1 MVCEGSAFRSRRKF
15 LQRTRQKGL
24 VRVWLGCLLHAFAIG
39 LAAASCEASPFT
51 VADDIEF
58 IHFVDS
64 NEEGIE
70 PIIYSPDRRYV
81 VVHAE
86 RGRLDLNKVESTLR
100 VYSTE
105 SLKRV
110 VQDGSAN
117 REPAPAWILRKST
130 FENGPIISNVRW
142 LANSS
147 GFAFLAKTALGTN
160 QLFLA
165 DLRTRRLRRITGARD
180 HVTTF
185 DIRDRNHLVYAVLSP
200 AISQRICE
208 RRPPEGSTIVATGR
222 FVGNLLDPNLDRG
235 ASGPHDRSEIWAIV
249 GGRRFRVED
258 ASSGRPVVLYS
269 EGQHALVLSPDSR
282 SVVTSLAVADVSRQW
297 EEHYPPPPGRKS
309 TYFTAIRARHQDLTA
324 PAGAAYVSQYA
335 TIDLTRGRVRPLTD
349 APTGASA
356 GYWSDVRAAWSA
368 DGRFLALSNT
378 FITSNSPT
386 RSGGQNRPCVAL
398 ADLAGNTLTCLEQ
411 LKGYTQSGAEA
422 GYRYVT
428 DVAFDG
434 HDDDRVVVRYFTQP
448 GMIAGTTTYVRSSG
462 GAWAEALA
470 GQATSN
476 QPRFVLSIQQSINDP
491 PLLVFTDMVGHVS
504 RTVWDPNPHLKNFD
518 LGEASAY
525 GWPDK
530 DGGDWIGG
538 LYKPPGYVSGKRYPL
553 VIQTHGLVKDQ
564 FIPSGLYTS
573 GYAARELASAGILVI
588 QIPDCPTIFTTEEAS
603 CNVAVY
609 ERAVKK
615 LVSEGLAEPD
625 RVGITGFSRSDF
637 FTLAALTSGSVHY
650 AAASIN
656 DGTDEGYL
664 QYILGSDSAQRTGG
678 DDDGADAESVI
689 GAPPFGEGLKQ
700 WFKKSPTFN
709 MDKVSTPLRSVVH
722 GGASGLLYVW
732 EPYAALRYLNK
743 PVDLI
748 AIVSDEHI
756 LTNPAARM
764 ASQGGAV
771 DWFRFWLQDYEDPDP
786 AKADQY
792 TRWRRLRELQK
803 PNEAA
808 KGTAR

>member
-1 MVCEGSAFRSRRKF
+1 MKGTRIQARCQQGCGRRARA
-15 LQRTRQKGL
+15 LCL
-24 VRVWLGCLLHAFAIG
+24 VVAFAHG
-39 LAAASCEASPFT
+39 WAAAPAEAKPFT
-51 VADDIEF
+51 VADDVEF
-58 IHFVDS
+58 IRFADL
-64 NEEGIE
+64 NEDGIE
-70 PIIYSPDRRYV
+70 PIVYSPDRRYV
-81 VVHAE
+81 VIHTE

-105 SLKRV
+105 VLQRL
-110 VQDGSAN
+110 QEGSAN

-130 FENGPIISNVRW
+130 FKNGPIISNVRW
-142 LANSS
+142 LVTSS

-160 QLFLA
+160 QLFLV
-165 DLRTRRLRRITGARD
+165 DLRARHLRRITAAQE
-180 HVTTF
+180 HVTAF
-185 DIRDRNHLVYAVLSP
+185 DIRDGNHLVYAALSP
-200 AISQRICE
+200 AIAQPISA

-222 FVGNLLDPNLDRG
+222 FLGNLLSPDLDQG
-235 ASGPHDRSEIWAIV
+235 VNGTHDRSEIWAIV

-258 ASSGRPVVLYS
+258 ASSGRPVVLYA
-269 EGQHALVLSPDSR
+269 EGQHALVLSPDGR
-282 SVVTSLAVADVSRQW
+282 SIVTSLAVADVSRQW
-297 EEHYPPPPGRKS
+297 EEDYRPPPSRKS
-309 TYFTAIRARHQDLTA
+309 TYPTAIRARHQDLTA

-368 DGRFLALSNT
+368 DGRSLVLSNT
-378 FITSNSPT
+378 FIPANSSS
-386 RSGGQNRPCVAL
+386 RSGGQNRPCVAVV
-398 ADLAGNTLTCLEQ
+398 DLGTNMATCLEE

-422 GYRYVT
+422 GYRYIT
-428 DVAFDG
+428 DVVFDR
-434 HDDDRVVVRYFTQP
+434 HNDARVVVRYFTQP

-462 GAWAEALA
+462 GAWSEALPE
-470 GQATSN
+470 QPKSD
-476 QPRFVLSIQQSINDP
+476 QPRFALSIQQSINDP
-491 PLLVFTDMVGHVS
+491 PLLIITDMVGHVS
-504 RTVWDPNPHLKNFD
+504 RTVWDPNPHLKKFD
-518 LGEASAY
+518 LGEASVY
-525 GWPDK
+525 GWQDK
-530 DGGDWIGG
+530 DGRDWIGG
-538 LYKPPGYVSGKRYPL
+538 LYKPAGYVSGKRYPL
-553 VIQTHGLVKDQ
+553 VVQTHGFIKDQ

-573 GYAARELASAGILVI
+573 GYAARELASAGLLVI

-603 CNVAVY
+603 CNVAAY

-615 LVSEGLAEPD
+615 LVAEGLADPD
-625 RVGITGFSRSDF
+625 RVGITGFSRSVF
-637 FTLAALTSGSVHY
+637 LTLAALTSGSFHY

-678 DDDGADAESVI
+678 DKDGADEESVI
-689 GAPPFGEGLKQ
+689 GARPFGEGLKQ

-722 GGASGLLYVW
+722 GDALALLYVW

-748 AIVSDEHI
+748 VIVSDEHI

-792 TRWRRLRELQK
+792 ARWRRLREMQK
-803 PNEAA
+803 PNQAA
-808 KGTAR
+808 TGTAH